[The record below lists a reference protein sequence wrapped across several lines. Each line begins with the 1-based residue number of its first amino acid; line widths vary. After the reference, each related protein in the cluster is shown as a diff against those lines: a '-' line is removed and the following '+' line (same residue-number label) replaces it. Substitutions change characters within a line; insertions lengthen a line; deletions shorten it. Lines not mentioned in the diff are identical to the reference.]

1 MSEITIRGIAD
12 INRILSDLAP
22 NEARNLLRATTYD
35 MAKTAA
41 EAATRFTPD
50 DPRTGKGDLKSSIKP
65 KRERGKRDRIEASV
79 TVTNIRRNY
88 FWRFLEYGD
97 GPDKVEH
104 AMFAKAL
111 EQLRPDIDRIYMQ
124 AFAKKLIARLVR
136 ERKKVG

>member
-1 MSEITIRGIAD
+1 MSVVIRGIED
-12 INRILSDLAP
+12 INAILRDLAP
-22 NEARNLLRATTYD
+22 NEAKNLLRATTYD

-41 EAATRFTPD
+41 EIAKPLTPD
-50 DPRTGKGDLKSSIKP
+50 DPKTGGTDLKSSIKP
-65 KRERGKRDRIEASV
+65 KREKGSRFKVEASV

-104 AMFAKAL
+104 AMFLKTL
-111 EQLRPDIDRIYMQ
+111 ERMRPDISRIYME

-136 ERKKVG
+136 ARKRA